1 MPMRRSVTSALQVST
16 KTNQSKRP
24 ACRVC
29 QESTRRTPTA
39 ASVRSATSTHFQTKL
54 SLRNVFS
61 ALPARARRTRRARP
75 RARIA
80 RPGGSAR
87 AAINAL
93 QVSIVARSTP
103 RRHVCRAPQESISI
117 APGQR
122 CACRACQ
129 ENFKAT
135 KMRRPVTC
143 AQKVILRIQRTR
155 WRATNVLQDQ
165 APTGTRER
173 LHA

>member
-1 MPMRRSVTSALQVST
+1 MPMRRSVTSALQVFT

-29 QESTRRTPTA
+29 QESTRRTPAA

-54 SLRNVFS
+54 SSSNVFS
-61 ALPARARRTRRARP
+61 ALPDRAPRAKRARP

-93 QVSIVARSTP
+93 QGSFVARTT
-103 RRHVCRAPQESISI
+103 RRRYVVRATLESISI

-122 CACRACQ
+122 CACRVCQ

-135 KMRRPVTC
+135 KMRRPATR
-143 AQKVILRIQRTR
+143 AQKVFLQIQRTR
-155 WRATNVLQDQ
+155 WRATNV
-165 APTGTRER
+165 R
-173 LHA
+173 